1 MTTIGNRSHIVTLS
15 PASPKVTI
23 TGPITAYG
31 AAMAYGQG
39 TLYAAVFGPAAGL
52 FTIWND
58 STVISAGTSEMGVGI
73 LLGQTGSVLNAGLVS
88 GGNGIELLNGG
99 TSSAPAYLEN
109 TGTILGYGTVNYG
122 LGLADGPEYGAGIL
136 AMVAGGVVNAGTIF
150 GNNAGILFR
159 AAAAA
164 LSNTGVITS
173 AAGYAVYLQGP
184 GTVANAGA
192 IYGYLQGVF
201 IGDALAGTAENSISA
216 RVVTNAGTIAA
227 GAAGYAGIAF
237 ISDAIEILGPGTVS
251 NFAGGTITDPAG
263 NGVFLFAGGNP
274 GALPAGVSNAG
285 LIQALYGVEFYGAG
299 TLGNSG
305 AIIGQNIGAEIFN
318 AAGAGYNTGLI
329 EATGSVT
336 AGGTPTAFLG
346 QQSDIFTNTSTGTV
360 TAPGGNAIL
369 LRQGGTIANAGGIF
383 GGLAGILGTA
393 GTAQFV
399 IDTTGSVTGYA
410 YGIYLTGAA
419 HITNTG
425 FLRGMGAAPTSS
437 TEHYFSTGLF
447 LQGGAATV
455 YNGSTGTIFS
465 RSNYAVEIMALTS
478 ASQPAQITNAG
489 LIEGLG
495 GLKFYGLGGVVN
507 ESTILGTAAD
517 GIVLH
522 YNGPGVL
529 AGSVIN
535 TGLIQ
540 AALTALYANG
550 PALVANEVDGVIK
563 AHDYGVHLAGAS
575 ASYLANSG
583 YIGGNVAVE
592 LAGGST
598 LENAGTLAGVSLG
611 AALLGGGT
619 IIEDGVIAGGG
630 GGAIYFQPGFHNLL
644 VLEPGAEILGKV
656 AFGGGTLQLAGNG
669 GEGVVALKTLSGFTA
684 LTIDAG
690 AEWEFSGK
698 TSLAKTI
705 AVLNDGTV
713 KQSAGGNLTIAGA
726 LSGAG
731 TIDMAKAA
739 LVLNGAVA
747 AGQVI
752 AFSGTGETLALGAAK
767 SFRSTLEHF
776 KLGDT
781 IDLTSIALSAITG
794 LTFSN
799 GVLTLTEASGAL
811 HFAFASPKSFGNE
824 TFSLAAAGP
833 GTDITLAKPGALPTD
848 WPTASWLPVLTL

>member
-1 MTTIGNRSHIVTLS
+1 MTTIGNRTHIVTLS

-31 AAMAYGQG
+31 SAAAYGQG
-39 TLYAAVFGPAAGL
+39 TLYAAVFGPADGF
-52 FTIWND
+52 FTIWNQ
-58 STVISAGTSEMGVGI
+58 SSVVCAGTSEMGVGI
-73 LLGQTGSVLNAGLVS
+73 LLGETGSVFNAGLVS
-88 GGNGIELLNGG
+88 GGNGIELLNNG
-99 TSSAPAYLEN
+99 TSSAPAYIEN

-122 LGLADGPEYGAGIL
+122 LGVADGPEFGAGIL
-136 AMVAGGVVNAGTIF
+136 AMVGGGVVNAGTIS

-159 AAAAA
+159 AAPAA

-173 AAGYAVYLQGP
+173 SAGYGVYLQGP
-184 GTVANAGA
+184 GTVANSGA
-192 IYGYLQGVF
+192 IYGYLQGVL

-251 NFAGGTITDPAG
+251 NFSGGTITDPAG
-263 NGVFLFAGGNP
+263 NGVFLFA

-329 EATGSVT
+329 AATGSVT
-336 AGGTPTAFLG
+336 AGGTPTGFLG
-346 QQSDIFTNTSTGTV
+346 QQSEIFTNTSPGTV

-369 LRQGGTIANAGGIF
+369 LRQGGSIDNAGGIY
-383 GGLAGILGTA
+383 GGMAGILGTA
-393 GTAQFV
+393 GSAAFV

-425 FLRGMGAAPTSS
+425 FLGGMGAAPANS
-437 TEHYFSTGLF
+437 TQHYFSTGLF
-447 LQGGAATV
+447 LLGGAATV
-455 YNGSTGTIFS
+455 YNGPTGTIFS
-465 RSNYAVEIMALTS
+465 RSNYALDLTAVS
-478 ASQPAQITNAG
+478 NGSQPAQLTNAG

-495 GLKFYGLGGVVN
+495 GLKFFGLGGVVN
-507 ESTILGTAAD
+507 ESTILGTVAD

-529 AGSVIN
+529 AGSVVN

-550 PALVANEVDGVIK
+550 PARVANEVDGVIK

-575 ASYLANSG
+575 PSYLANSG

-619 IIEDGVIAGGG
+619 LIEDGVIAGGG
-630 GGAIYFQPGFHNLL
+630 GGAIYFQPGFNNLL

-669 GEGVVALKTLSGFTA
+669 GKGVVTLKTLSGFTA

-752 AFSGTGETLALGAAK
+752 AFSGIGETLALGAAK
-767 SFRSTLEHF
+767 SFRGTLEHF

-794 LTFSN
+794 LTFAN

-811 HFAFASPKSFGNE
+811 HLAFASPKSFGNE
-824 TFSLAAAGP
+824 TFSLTAAGP
-833 GTDITLAKPGALPTD
+833 GTDITLGKPGALPTD